1 MQVNGL
7 TIKNINN
14 LLRKLKEDL
23 FLNHCDVIE

>member
-1 MQVNGL
+1 MQVDGL

-23 FLNHCDVIE
+23 FLNHRDVIE